1 MVFVVAVVRS
11 NERSCS
17 RLSTCMYDNNRFT
30 PFVYHL
36 NPLVSAMRPVGD
48 SLVRVSL
55 LSEQKLL
62 VRRIAAIPT
71 GAPGW

>member
-1 MVFVVAVVRS
+1 M
-11 NERSCS
+11 S
-17 RLSTCMYDNNRFT
+17 RLSTGMYDNNRFNRFT
-30 PFVYHL
+30 PFAYQL
-36 NPLVSAMRPVGD
+36 NTLVSAMRPVGD

-55 LSEQKLL
+55 LSEQKLV

>member
-1 MVFVVAVVRS
+1 MVLVVAVVGTNRC
-11 NERSCS
+11 SCS
-17 RLSTCMYDNNRFT
+17 RLSTCMYDSNRFT
-30 PFVYHL
+30 PFAYHL
-36 NPLVSAMRPVGD
+36 NYLVSAMRPVGD

-55 LSEQKLL
+55 LSEQKLM